1 MKIEVYNQKGE
12 KSGSIDLP
20 KEIFEVEIKPELI
33 HQIATSQYSNKRQNS
48 AHTKDRGEVSGS
60 NKKPHA
66 QKGTGRARAGS
77 KRSPLWIGGG
87 ITFGPRNERSY
98 KKEIPKKMKRK
109 ALFMVLSGKLR
120 DKELI
125 VLEDLKFDKA
135 KTKDFAGM
143 MKLLPLEKRKTCIV
157 ATQDYDKNIIRAAGN
172 IKGIEVIESRNL
184 NVLDL
189 LSSKYLL
196 ITKGGIDTVKN
207 IFLKK

>member
-1 MKIEVYNQKGE
+1 MKIDVYNQKGE

-33 HQIATSQYSNKRQNS
+33 HQVATSQYSNQRQNS

-77 KRSPLWIGGG
+77 RRSPLWIGGG
-87 ITFGPRNERSY
+87 ITFGPRNDRNY
-98 KKEIPKKMKRK
+98 KRDIPKKMKRK

-125 VLEDLKFDKA
+125 VLEDLKFDKI
-135 KTKDFAGM
+135 KTKNFASII
-143 MKLLPLEKRKTCIV
+143 KALPIEQKRTCII
-157 ATQDYDKNIIRAAGN
+157 ATQDYDKNIIKSAGN
-172 IKGIEVIESRNL
+172 IKGMEIVESRNL

-189 LSSKYLL
+189 LSNKYLL

-207 IFLKK
+207 TFLKK